1 MNLIYCAV
9 TLLEYVLYKNIP
21 TLAPF
26 FKPMIDESE
35 PPPPPFM
42 LIFLTSIYGEDINS
56 PDEFANPIVKK

>member
-1 MNLIYCAV
+1 M
-9 TLLEYVLYKNIP
+9 YKNIP

-26 FKPMIDESE
+26 FKLIIDESE
-35 PPPPPFM
+35 PPPPPLM